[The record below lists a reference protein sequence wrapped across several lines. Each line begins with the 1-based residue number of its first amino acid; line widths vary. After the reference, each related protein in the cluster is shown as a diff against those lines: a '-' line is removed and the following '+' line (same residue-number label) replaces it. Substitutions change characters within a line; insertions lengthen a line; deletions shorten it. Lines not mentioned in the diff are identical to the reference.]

1 MGMNLVNWF
10 YSCFFVMNHKSP
22 VEYITQIF
30 HVWILDKQKFTI
42 QILLLLSDLSLGC
55 NFVHFYSLPKFNQFF
70 ILFFNFV
77 LLYFPY

>member
-10 YSCFFVMNHKSP
+10 YSCFFEMNHKSP

-30 HVWILDKQKFTI
+30 HLWISDKQKFTI

-55 NFVHFYSLPKFNQFF
+55 NFVHFYSFAKIQSIFHPFL
-70 ILFFNFV
+70 
-77 LLYFPY
+77 